1 MVLIEL
7 NLAKAINERELN
19 DIIIVDNLTDS
30 RKTRNLTNLDYFDYI
45 NYNYFDQAITD
56 GIFDCGSIDVVFHN
70 GACSDTM

>member
-7 NLAKAINERELN
+7 NLAKTINERELN

-30 RKTRNLTNLDYFDYI
+30 RKTRNLTNLDYFD
-45 NYNYFDQAITD
+45 QAITD

>member
-30 RKTRNLTNLDYFDYI
+30 RKTRNLTNLDYFD
-45 NYNYFDQAITD
+45 QAITD

>member
-30 RKTRNLTNLDYFDYI
+30 RKTRNLTNLDYFD
-45 NYNYFDQAITD
+45 
-56 GIFDCGSIDVVFHN
+56 
-70 GACSDTM
+70 

>member
-7 NLAKAINERELN
+7 NLVKAINERELN

-45 NYNYFDQAITD
+45 N
-56 GIFDCGSIDVVFHN
+56 
-70 GACSDTM
+70 

>member
-30 RKTRNLTNLDYFDYI
+30 RKTRYLTNLDYFD
-45 NYNYFDQAITD
+45 QAISD